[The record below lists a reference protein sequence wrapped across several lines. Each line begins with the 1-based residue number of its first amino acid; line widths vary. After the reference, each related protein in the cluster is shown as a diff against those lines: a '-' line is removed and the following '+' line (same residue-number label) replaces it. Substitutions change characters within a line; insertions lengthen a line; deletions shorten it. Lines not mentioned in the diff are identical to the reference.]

1 MGHIS
6 RHSAVFFAGT
16 MFTAAAGYVF
26 KVYVARRL
34 GAEALGVFTLGM
46 TMVGFLGVFNALGLP
61 QSAVRF
67 VALYKATGNYGALR
81 SFMAHAIGLLLI
93 ANLVLGTL
101 MLIAGP
107 WVAQHF
113 YHTPAL
119 VPYLPLFV
127 LLMLSA
133 ALTGFFGQ
141 VLQGYKD
148 VSRRTVITNFIGTP
162 LMMGLSVILIE
173 VGFGLSGY
181 ISAQVASGAV
191 VFTLLT
197 AVVWRLTPPAA
208 RSKVGTVT
216 RLEGQVVFFGAAVFG
231 VALLEFL
238 LAQIDKVLI
247 GAYINVKQV
256 GIYSVA
262 MAIVAF
268 VPVALQ
274 SVNQIFSPTIADLHA
289 RGEQALL
296 ARLFQTLTK
305 WILGLTLPLATVV
318 IVFSKPLMQMFGRD
332 FEAGWIVLVIGT
344 LGQLINCA
352 VGSVGYLLLMS
363 GNQKRLVK
371 IQMVMATVV
380 VVLNVALI
388 PALGI
393 MGAAIASAVTNA
405 LSNLWYLR
413 EVKNVL
419 HMSPYNRGYSRLIPA
434 VLSAIGVAL
443 LIRMLSPS
451 AVPGWLIIGGAIGF
465 CYLALVGVSAA
476 MGLDSDDR
484 MIAGAIW
491 GRLRGSFSK

>member
-1 MGHIS
+1 
-6 RHSAVFFAGT
+6 

-67 VALYKATGNYGALR
+67 VALYKATENYGALR

-93 ANLVLGTL
+93 ANLLLGAL
-101 MLIAGP
+101 MLTAGP

-141 VLQGYKD
+141 VLQGHKD

-162 LMMGLSVILIE
+162 LMMVLSVILIE
-173 VGFGLSGY
+173 LRFGLRGY

-197 AVVWRLTPPAA
+197 VVVWHLTPGAA
-208 RSKVGTVT
+208 RSRVGPVA

-247 GAYINVKQV
+247 GAYINAKQV

-318 IVFSKPLMQMFGRD
+318 IVFSKPLMQMFGHD

-380 VVLNVALI
+380 VALNVALI
-388 PALGI
+388 PAMGI

-451 AVPGWLIIGGAIGF
+451 ALPAWLIIGAAIGL
-465 CYLALVGVSAA
+465 CYLALVGVSVA

-484 MIAGAIW
+484 LIADAIW